1 MAASRAAGESAAVGE
16 SRNSRGSN
24 SIADAACDGASE
36 DVPAPAP
43 APDAAAA
50 SNCAWELEPG
60 PVRRWTSAM
69 KSPGLVWMTLG
80 EAS

>member
-1 MAASRAAGESAAVGE
+1 MERSMAARRAAGESAAVGE
-16 SRNSRGSN
+16 SRNSRGSS
-24 SIADAACDGASE
+24 SIADDAGCGGASE
-36 DVPAPAP
+36 DDGP
-43 APDAAAA
+43 AAAA
-50 SNCAWELEPG
+50 SNWAWEVEPG